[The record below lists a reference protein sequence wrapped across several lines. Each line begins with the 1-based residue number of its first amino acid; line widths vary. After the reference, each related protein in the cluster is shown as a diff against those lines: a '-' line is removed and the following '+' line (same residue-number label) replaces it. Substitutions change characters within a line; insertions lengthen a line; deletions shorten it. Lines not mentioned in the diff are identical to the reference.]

1 MLSLRCP
8 LISTH
13 AFHTSDEEGL
23 LGHNSPPAFCRG
35 IFSDDRDVPP
45 PPYTAEEQPGQP
57 QMPQQ
62 VYVPARVYRPD
73 RDTLFLHVQLG
84 HMEVSRQRF
93 ETEVRVMQYYW
104 GSMISPR
111 QYLGGI
117 YPEYVRDFREFF
129 VDCYMWNKYIH
140 IDESARTAE
149 LTKLR
154 LVKAEAEVQ
163 HLRSKYEKLNK
174 ETQEL
179 KQALAERNAIAAAY
193 NDVIKG
199 LKQEVEQAEVARE
212 VTEQTM
218 ASKVAGL
225 EAELRQ
231 AKKESAAQLEEER
244 VHLQALASELKKFQY
259 DNAEQNVKLSNKITK
274 LEEQNDSLEE
284 QLQKQHELLNKKVKE
299 QGQVTARTLKFASID
314 DTLAKVEAQT
324 QSTRVHNVKIKEKKE
339 GIQDKSKAKA
349 AADNTSGSMSDKMTC
364 TELELECS
372 RLRDLVAR
380 RNSETGHLHVRA
392 QNLARRTR
400 EAEEKEREL
409 EAKEEG
415 VKKDIAVVLT
425 KAGHV
430 KRVGKVVCLLVKKS
444 PVPALCDS
452 LAGMLENLEKA
463 VKKLEDDM
471 GPGVVDTNGG
481 PTLFLASSNVN
492 INRKVLDGRQS
503 YVKSQ

>member
-1 MLSLRCP
+1 M
-8 LISTH
+8 
-13 AFHTSDEEGL
+13 ADEVTG
-23 LGHNSPPAFCRG
+23 
-35 IFSDDRDVPP
+35 VPP

-57 QMPQQ
+57 QMPPQ
-62 VYVPARVYRPD
+62 VYVPARVYQPD

-129 VDCYMWNKYIH
+129 VDCHIWNKYIH
-140 IDESARTAE
+140 VDESARTAE

-154 LVKAEAEVQ
+154 LVEAEAE
-163 HLRSKYEKLNK
+163 RKYEKLNK

-179 KQALAERNAIAAAY
+179 KQALDERNTIAVAY

-199 LKQEVEQAEVARE
+199 LKEEVEQAEIARE

-218 ASKVAGL
+218 ASRVAGL

-231 AKKESAAQLEEER
+231 AKKESAAQLEAER
-244 VHLQALASELKKFQY
+244 AHLQALASELKKFQY
-259 DNAEQNVKLSNKITK
+259 DNAEEN
-274 LEEQNDSLEE
+274 
-284 QLQKQHELLNKKVKE
+284 HELLNTKVKE
-299 QGQVTARTLKFASID
+299 QGQVTARTLEFASID

-324 QSTRVHNVKIKEKKE
+324 QSTRVPNVKIKEKKE

-349 AADNTSGSMSDKMTC
+349 AADNTSGPMSDKMTYA
-364 TELELECS
+364 ELELECS

-380 RNSETGHLHVRA
+380 RNSETGQLHVRA

-400 EAEEKEREL
+400 EAEEKERE
-409 EAKEEG
+409 ES

-452 LAGMLENLEKA
+452 LVGMLENLEKA
-463 VKKLEDDM
+463 VKKLEEDM
-471 GPGVVDTNGG
+471 GRRGG
-481 PTLFLASSNVN
+481 QDCSNVEQGPYEGLWEDPYN
-492 INRKVLDGRQS
+492 A
-503 YVKSQ
+503 